1 MAAAAGRSDATRGGR
16 IPDRDIAAIREG
28 TRIEDVVGDYV
39 QLRRAGAD
47 SLKGLC
53 PFHDEKS
60 PSFHVR
66 PNHGHFHC
74 FGCGEGGDVYAF
86 LQKIEHVSFVEA
98 VEMLADR
105 IGYTVTYSGASATN
119 VQRDRGSRSRLIAAN
134 AAAQAFY
141 AEALQS
147 DEAAPARQY
156 LIERNFDAEAA
167 SRFGCG
173 FAPSGWDT
181 LTKHLLRK
189 GFEYKELEAAGLSR
203 EGRRGPMDRF
213 HRRLLWPIRVSSG
226 EVIGFGA
233 RRLFDDDT
241 MEAKY
246 VNTPE
251 TVLYKKSNVLFG
263 LDLAKRDIA
272 KGHQAVV
279 VEGYTDV
286 MAMHLAGVTT
296 AVASCGTAFGEEH
309 LSMLRRLMMDDNFFR
324 GELIYVFDGDAAGRA
339 AAVKAFEGEQNLSG
353 QSFVAVAD
361 EGMDPCDLRL
371 KSGDGALR
379 DLVARRTPLFE
390 FVIRT
395 ALADHDLDSAEG
407 RVAAL
412 RRCVPMAARI
422 KDPSLRDE
430 YARQLAG
437 WVGWDDVAQV
447 IGRVRETAKAGGG
460 TPRRDTRRAA
470 VAGQATVAATV
481 SRPDPRDPTLWP
493 QREALKAALQ
503 YPAIAGPVFDTL
515 TVESFTHPGY
525 SAVRTAVA
533 AAGGVSSGVSGGQWI
548 DAVRERMPSPEAAN
562 LVNELGVEA
571 FRVDDD
577 DRLARYI
584 GGVLA
589 RLQEVWVGRQI
600 AEMKSKLQRM
610 SPVDNDDEYNAL
622 FGDLVAM
629 ETYRRSLLE
638 RASGDDLTA

>member
-1 MAAAAGRSDATRGGR
+1 MAGRSDGTRGGR
-16 IPDRDIAAIREG
+16 IPDRDIASIRES

-86 LQKIEHVSFVEA
+86 LQKIEHVSFVES

-147 DEAAPARQY
+147 PEAAPARQY
-156 LIERNFDAEAA
+156 LVERNFDADAA
-167 SRFGCG
+167 AKFGCG

-189 GFEYKELEAAGLSR
+189 GFEFKELEAAGLSR

-309 LSMLRRLMMDDNFFR
+309 LGMLRRLMMDDNFFR

-361 EGMDPCDLRL
+361 DGMDPCDLRL

-395 ALADHDLDSAEG
+395 ALGEHDLDSIEG
-407 RVAAL
+407 RVSAL

-422 KDPSLRDE
+422 KDSTLRDE

-447 IGRVRETAKAGGG
+447 IGRVRETAKAGGA
-460 TPRRDTRRAA
+460 TARRDLQRGARQSQATGPPAA
-470 VAGQATVAATV
+470 VT
-481 SRPDPRDPTLWP
+481 RPDPRDPTLWP

-515 TVESFTHPGY
+515 TVESFTHPAY
-525 SAVRTAVA
+525 TVVRDAIT
-533 AAGGVSSGVSGGQWI
+533 AAGGMSAGGTGGQWI
-548 DAVRERMPSPEAAN
+548 DAVREQTSSPQAAN

-610 SPVDNDDEYNAL
+610 SPVDNDEEYNAL

>member
-1 MAAAAGRSDATRGGR
+1 MAGRIS
-16 IPDRDIAAIREG
+16 DRDIAAIRERI
-28 TRIEDVVGDYV
+28 RIEDVVGDYV
-39 QLRRAGAD
+39 QLRRAGVD

-86 LQKIEHVSFVEA
+86 LQKIEHVSFVES

-105 IGYTVTYSGASATN
+105 IGYTVTYTGGSTTN

-134 AAAQAFY
+134 AAAQEFY
-141 AEALQS
+141 AETLTSA
-147 DEAAPARQY
+147 EAAPARQY
-156 LIERNFDAEAA
+156 LLDRNFDADSAKL
-167 SRFGCG
+167 FGCG

-189 GFEYKELEAAGLSR
+189 GFEFKELEAAGLSR
-203 EGRRGPMDRF
+203 EGKRGPMDRF
-213 HRRLLWPIRVSSG
+213 HRRLLWPIRISTG
-226 EVIGFGA
+226 ETIGFGA
-233 RRLFDDDT
+233 RRLFDDDH
-241 MEAKY
+241 MDAKY

-272 KGHQAVV
+272 RGHQAVV

-296 AVASCGTAFGEEH
+296 AVASCGTAFGDEH

-339 AAVKAFEGEQNLSG
+339 AAVKAFEGEQNLAG

-361 EGMDPCDLRL
+361 DGMDPCDLRL

-395 ALADHDLDSAEG
+395 ALAEHDMDNAEG
-407 RVAAL
+407 RVGAL
-412 RRCVPMAARI
+412 RRCVPMVAKI

-437 WVGWDDVAQV
+437 WVGWEDVAQV
-447 IGRVRETAKAGGG
+447 IGRVREEAGRSGG
-460 TPRRDTRRAA
+460 RPSGRRGAADTSSRARP
-470 VAGQATVAATV
+470 AAQPV
-481 SRPDPRDPTLWP
+481 SRPDPRDPTLWT
-493 QREALKAALQ
+493 QRESLKGALQ
-503 YPAIAGPVFDTL
+503 YPAIAGPVFDSL
-515 TVESFTHPGY
+515 TAESFTHPAYTGVH
-525 SAVRTAVA
+525 AAIR
-533 AAGGVSSGVSGGQWI
+533 AAGGTSTGLSGADWI
-548 DAVRERMPSPEAAN
+548 EAVRERVPTPELAN
-562 LVNELGVEA
+562 LINELSVEA
-571 FRVDDD
+571 INVVDDE
-577 DRLARYI
+577 RLPRYI

-589 RLQEVWVGRQI
+589 RQQEVWVGRQI
-600 AEMKSKLQRM
+600 AEMKSKLHRM
-610 SPVDNDDEYNAL
+610 SSVDHSDDYHAL
-622 FGDLVAM
+622 YGDLIAL
-629 ETYRRSLLE
+629 ETYRKSLIE
-638 RASGDDLTA
+638 RASGDDVTA

>member
-1 MAAAAGRSDATRGGR
+1 M
-16 IPDRDIAAIREG
+16 
-28 TRIEDVVGDYV
+28 
-39 QLRRAGAD
+39 
-47 SLKGLC
+47 KGLC

-98 VEMLADR
+98 VELLADR
-105 IGYTVTYSGASATN
+105 VGYTITYSGAAATN
-119 VQRDRGSRSRLIAAN
+119 VQRDRGSRSRLLAAN
-134 AAAQAFY
+134 AAAQEFY
-141 AEALQS
+141 AAALQS
-147 DEAAPARQY
+147 EEAAPARQY
-156 LIERNFDAEAA
+156 LLDRNFDADAA
-167 SRFGCG
+167 ARYGCG
-173 FAPSGWDT
+173 FAPSGWEA

-189 GFEYKELEAAGLSR
+189 GFEFKELEAAGLSR

-213 HRRLLWPIRVSSG
+213 HRRLLWPIRASGG

-233 RRLFDDDT
+233 RRIFDDDQ

-251 TVLYKKSNVLFG
+251 TVLYKKSSVLFG

-296 AVASCGTAFGEEH
+296 AVASCGTAFGDEH
-309 LSMLRRLMMDDNFFR
+309 LAMLRRLMMDDNFFR

-339 AAVKAFEGEQNLSG
+339 AAVKAFEGEQNLAG
-353 QSFVAVAD
+353 QSYVAVAD
-361 EGMDPCDLRL
+361 DGMDPCDLRL

-390 FVIRT
+390 FAIRT

-412 RRCVPMAARI
+412 RRCVPMVARI
-422 KDPSLRDE
+422 KDPMLRDE
-430 YARQLAG
+430 YSRRLAG
-437 WVGWDDVAQV
+437 WVGWADETQV
-447 IGRVRETAKAGGG
+447 ISRVREEAQKRGL
-460 TPRRDTRRAA
+460 PDRTRRRAPE
-470 VAGQATVAATV
+470 QAKPRPVRVPESLA
-481 SRPDPRDPTLWP
+481 RPDPADPTLWP
-493 QREALKAALQ
+493 QREALKSALQ
-503 YPAIAGPVFDTL
+503 YPALAGPVFDSL
-515 TVESFTHPGY
+515 TVESFTHSGY
-525 SAVRTAVA
+525 AAVRASIA
-533 AAGGVSSGVSGGQWI
+533 AAGGAAAGISGGQWI
-548 DAVRERMPSPEAAN
+548 EAVREQAGSEPAAN
-562 LVNELGVEA
+562 LINELGVEA
-571 FRVDDD
+571 INVDDD
-577 DRLARYI
+577 EKLLRYI

-600 AEMKSKLQRM
+600 AEVKSKLQRM
-610 SPVDNDDEYNAL
+610 SPVEQGDEYHAL

-629 ETYRRSLLE
+629 EAYRRSLLE
-638 RASGDDLTA
+638 QASGDDLTA

>member
-1 MAAAAGRSDATRGGR
+1 
-16 IPDRDIAAIREG
+16 
-28 TRIEDVVGDYV
+28 
-39 QLRRAGAD
+39 
-47 SLKGLC
+47 
-53 PFHDEKS
+53 
-60 PSFHVR
+60 
-66 PNHGHFHC
+66 
-74 FGCGEGGDVYAF
+74 
-86 LQKIEHVSFVEA
+86 
-98 VEMLADR
+98 
-105 IGYTVTYSGASATN
+105 
-119 VQRDRGSRSRLIAAN
+119 
-134 AAAQAFY
+134 
-141 AEALQS
+141 
-147 DEAAPARQY
+147 
-156 LIERNFDAEAA
+156 
-167 SRFGCG
+167 
-173 FAPSGWDT
+173 
-181 LTKHLLRK
+181 
-189 GFEYKELEAAGLSR
+189 
-203 EGRRGPMDRF
+203 MD
-213 HRRLLWPIRVSSG
+213 
-226 EVIGFGA
+226 
-233 RRLFDDDT
+233 
-241 MEAKY
+241 AKY

-309 LSMLRRLMMDDNFFR
+309 LAMLRRLMMDDNFFR

-422 KDPSLRDE
+422 KDPTLRDE
-430 YARQLAG
+430 YARRLAG

-460 TPRRDTRRAA
+460 AA
-470 VAGQATVAATV
+470 PGRGARWSAAATPAAGLAASV
-481 SRPDPRDPTLWP
+481 ARPDPRDPTLWP

-525 SAVRTAVA
+525 AAVRTAIA
-533 AAGGVSSGVSGGQWI
+533 SAGGMSAGGSGAQWI
-548 DAVRERMPSPEAAN
+548 DAVREQAASPQAAN

-577 DRLARYI
+577 ERLARYI

-610 SPVDNDDEYNAL
+610 SPVENDDEYNAL

>member
-1 MAAAAGRSDATRGGR
+1 MAGRIS
-16 IPDRDIAAIREG
+16 DRDIASIRES

-86 LQKIEHVSFVEA
+86 LQKIEHVSFVES

-105 IGYTVTYSGASATN
+105 INYTVTYSGASATN

-141 AEALQS
+141 AEMLQS
-147 DEAAPARQY
+147 AEAAPAWQY
-156 LIERNFDAEAA
+156 LVERNFDAEAA
-167 SRFGCG
+167 AQFGCG

-189 GFEYKELEAAGLSR
+189 GFEFKELEAAGLSL
-203 EGRRGPMDRF
+203 EGRRGPRDRF
-213 HRRLLWPIRVSSG
+213 HRRLLWPIRASSS

-233 RRLFDDDT
+233 RRIFDDDQMT
-241 MEAKY
+241 AKY
-246 VNTPE
+246 LNTPE

-263 LDLAKRDIA
+263 LDRAKRDIA

-286 MAMHLAGVTT
+286 MAMHMAGVTT

-407 RVAAL
+407 RVSAL

-447 IGRVRETAKAGGG
+447 IARVRETAKAGGAA
-460 TPRRDTRRAA
+460 PRRDARR
-470 VAGQATVAATV
+470 VTNATGAHPAPTV

-525 SAVRTAVA
+525 AAVRASLA
-533 AAGGVSSGVSGGQWI
+533 AAGGMSAGVSGGQWI
-548 DAVRERMPSPEAAN
+548 DAVRERALSPEAAN
-562 LVNELGVEA
+562 LVNELAVEA
-571 FRVDDD
+571 FKVIDDD

-610 SPVDNDDEYNAL
+610 SPVDNDEEYNAL

-638 RASGDDLTA
+638 RASGDDVTA